1 MKKLQKLSATA
12 TLMVILACSTFAG
25 DLGTDRAAAGDLGT
39 DFARAGD
46 LGTDRSK
53 SGDLG
58 TDSAKAGDLGTDVTG
73 YVMDLLY
80 ALGIL

>member
-25 DLGTDRAAAGDLGT
+25 DLGTDRTAAGDLGT
-39 DFARAGD
+39 DFTRA
-46 LGTDRSK
+46 
-53 SGDLG
+53 GDLG

>member
-1 MKKLQKLSATA
+1 MITEMKKLQKLSVTTA
-12 TLMVILACSTFAG
+12 MVFVITCSTFAG
-25 DLGTDRAAAGDLGT
+25 DLGSDRMAASDLGS

-46 LGTDRSK
+46 LGSDR
-53 SGDLG
+53 
-58 TDSAKAGDLGTDVTG
+58 AKAGDLGSDVAT